1 MKNKIGWIVVASLVT
16 VLGLFYIMATTV
28 LAPETQLVR
37 ELERFLSDNSFKKK
51 ERSDNVTA
59 DNGRPAVDTY
69 YELEVASESEFWDVD
84 YNFDVGSWLE
94 VQDVRVEDASLV
106 AGMNSTTYLAPTGFR
121 QIAEVQW
128 VGPEYGTTTWPQT
141 ITVRVRR
148 YVEDR

>member
-16 VLGLFYIMATTV
+16 VFGLFYIMATTV

-59 DNGRPAVDTY
+59 DNGRPAVDTF
-69 YELEVASESEFWDVD
+69 YELEVASESELRDVN
-84 YNFDVGSWLE
+84 YNFDADRWLA
-94 VQDVRVEDASLV
+94 VQVVWVEDASLV
-106 AGMNSTTYLAPTGFR
+106 AGMDSTTYLAPRGFR
-121 QIAEVQW
+121 QIAEVQLIS
-128 VGPEYGTTTWPQT
+128 PEHGTTTWPQT

-148 YVEDR
+148 YVEDQ